1 MENEKFI
8 NLENEDDNSY
18 GTQAVMLSEEFERE
32 SRRYSRRFTEE
43 DEVRIR

>member
-1 MENEKFI
+1 MENERPVFFG
-8 NLENEDDNSY
+8 NDDDESW
-18 GTQAVMLSEEFERE
+18 GSQAIMLSEEFERE

>member
-1 MENEKFI
+1 MENEY
-8 NLENEDDNSY
+8 NAVLENDDEESL
-18 GTQAVMLSEEFERE
+18 GKQAVMLSEEFERE

>member
-1 MENEKFI
+1 MENETSVF
-8 NLENEDDNSY
+8 LENDDDESY
-18 GTQAVMLSEEFERE
+18 GKQAIMLSEEFERE